1 MSTVAFYLA
10 KFLQAFFWLQKA
22 VSTVTNMSE
31 GDNNAALQRDVF
43 ILQEQKP
50 HLSKTDSAALGQHK
64 MYGVENVIRC

>member
-1 MSTVAFYLA
+1 MFYFHLIF
-10 KFLQAFFWLQKA
+10 FLQAFLAAKKKA

-50 HLSKTDSAALGQHK
+50 HLSKTDSAALEQHK